1 MYDEINIIRVI
12 KQVERKFA
20 GFSEEVKFMLERGI
34 EESTIL
40 YEIGYNIS
48 DYANSEYATQ
58 NVNKLSEQVL
68 SYFKSTYKH

>member
-12 KQVERKFA
+12 KQVERKFS

-34 EESTIL
+34 DESTIL

-68 SYFKSTYKH
+68 SYFKSTYRH